1 MFGQYSVSH
10 AMFSYEKHLATSL
23 QRLSKTHSIFK
34 HISVSIFE
42 HHSSVQNVQ
51 HFGAQKK
58 KTQLILPYEER
69 NPLMRH
75 AAVKQVSVKGR
86 QFYWAAQLLTA
97 AKEQL
102 DSKINE

>member
-58 KTQLILPYEER
+58 E
-69 NPLMRH
+69 NPANSAIWGEKPIDATRSSQAGLR
-75 AAVKQVSVKGR
+75 
-86 QFYWAAQLLTA
+86 
-97 AKEQL
+97 
-102 DSKINE
+102 